1 MQRSMS
7 ACRSKPPA
15 LVAGNARLTGG
26 CCVTLRTCSKI
37 LSQHLL
43 SGDRLPPARQTP
55 APKRSAEPAQALQ
68 GFVMPWRTRKKP
80 RRSQMRQ
87 FESPCCAT
95 VGSLT
100 TNSAQI
106 KPSITRSKTAP
117 QCLQKVVMLS
127 WPESARLPRATVAP
141 ILAPAEKERSLGLR
155 SSLRSLRRCRSDRSL
170 AHLPGTQSLP
180 ACWHVQRHVQTFLH
194 RQLLQQDCVLTR

>member
-1 MQRSMS
+1 MS

-37 LSQHLL
+37 LSQHLQ
-43 SGDRLPPARQTP
+43 DRLPPAPQTP

-95 VGSLT
+95 VGPLT

-127 WPESARLPRATVAP
+127 WPESARLTRATVAP
-141 ILAPAEKERSLGLR
+141 ILAPAEKQRSLGLR
-155 SSLRSLRRCRSDRSL
+155 SSLRSLRRFLSDRSL
-170 AHLPGTQSLP
+170 AHLPGSQSLP

>member
-1 MQRSMS
+1 M
-7 ACRSKPPA
+7 PA
-15 LVAGNARLTGG
+15 GRNPRPWWRAMLDSQEGAASPCAPAARYCLNT
-26 CCVTLRTCSKI
+26 S
-37 LSQHLL
+37 SLL
-43 SGDRLPPARQTP
+43 SGDRLPPVPQTP

-106 KPSITRSKTAP
+106 KPSVTRSKTAP

-127 WPESARLPRATVAP
+127 VAGVGTPDARHRGANPRAGRKRALSRTP
-141 ILAPAEKERSLGLR
+141 LKPAQPETLS
-155 SSLRSLRRCRSDRSL
+155 
-170 AHLPGTQSLP
+170 Q
-180 ACWHVQRHVQTFLH
+180 
-194 RQLLQQDCVLTR
+194 

>member
-1 MQRSMS
+1 MLDSQEGAASPC
-7 ACRSKPPA
+7 APA
-15 LVAGNARLTGG
+15 ARYCLNT
-26 CCVTLRTCSKI
+26 S
-37 LSQHLL
+37 SLL
-43 SGDRLPPARQTP
+43 SGDRLPPAPQTP

-95 VGSLT
+95 VGPLT